1 MKWQISFGTMQ
12 RVANRQV
19 RPALLELER
28 VVAGVVPERLH
39 GVRTLEGFP
48 GLHLVEPPLM
58 SNLQISLL
66 PTSPPQKLPAPL
78 A

>member
-48 GLHLVEPPLM
+48 GLHSVDPPFM
-58 SNLQISLL
+58 SDLQIPL
-66 PTSPPQKLPAPL
+66 PPAGPSQKLRLPL